1 MCGWWCCGPAC
12 RDLGTE
18 GAGDADIALRRCL
31 SGSGSLTVGPRYY
44 CANRALVPTGS
55 YGMYLCVICVSVSVF
70 LWTPSVIVPVR
81 VPPPCLLVFL
91 SLFHAGKLFP
101 RTLRGFEL
109 CCVL

>member
-1 MCGWWCCGPAC
+1 MVVWPAC

-55 YGMYLCVICVSVSVF
+55 YGMYLCIYLCICICVFVDAVRYSF
-70 LWTPSVIVPVR
+70 PVR
-81 VPPPCLLVFL
+81 VPPLSSCLPVPVSYRKTVPANIERF
-91 SLFHAGKLFP
+91 
-101 RTLRGFEL
+101 
-109 CCVL
+109 